1 LNVEQNDFKTI
12 SRANTPTKQN
22 PKSEYRKRPADRSK
36 PKGLNPNYEIQNE
49 LVWNILIF
57 EHLKLFRISSF
68 EFSSIHPGVLWVFTR
83 VLTFFAADCA
93 TEKVVSPMHG
103 LRTVI

>member
-1 LNVEQNDFKTI
+1 MLNKTTARRFSAPTRQQNKI
-12 SRANTPTKQN
+12 RN
-22 PKSEYRKRPADRSK
+22 PNIGSGPADRNK